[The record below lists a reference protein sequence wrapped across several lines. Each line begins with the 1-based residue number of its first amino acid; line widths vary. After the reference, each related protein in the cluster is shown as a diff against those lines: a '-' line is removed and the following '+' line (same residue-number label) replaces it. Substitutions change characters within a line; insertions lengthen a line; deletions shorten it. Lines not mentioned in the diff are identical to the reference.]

1 MSAWPRG
8 GSEGHCRRHCTSEG
22 LSWVPDRRQDL
33 QGPRGKSQGQR
44 GHFWGH
50 RPQLRMRKKSHL
62 SVCPIQKFTGLLERV
77 VSVSSPELCKERL
90 DKFVAGMAHYGKEG
104 GKRRHLTA
112 SEPRSCVITNQNS
125 VTSED
130 FRLLLWGVKDTQ
142 QLYGCSELER
152 PAPLG
157 NPTPLRRRKH

>member
-1 MSAWPRG
+1 M
-8 GSEGHCRRHCTSEG
+8 RRN
-22 LSWVPDRRQDL
+22 
-33 QGPRGKSQGQR
+33 
-44 GHFWGH
+44 
-50 RPQLRMRKKSHL
+50 SHL
-62 SVCPIQKFTGLLERV
+62 SVCPVQKFTGLLERV
-77 VSVSSPELCKERL
+77 VSISSPELCKERL
-90 DKFVAGMAHYGKEG
+90 DKFVAGMARYGKEG

-152 PAPLG
+152 PAPSE
-157 NPTPLRRRKH
+157 TPHCCGGGSTDREEEPAPGKEPCRGKRDVHMPPACCCPGIPSSNEATSATLWGSRYACLLEW